1 MEPGNANP
9 HSMDLISGCA
19 PFGPLKFLKRQS
31 GAVAPGGVARC
42 WGSPHA
48 TLYRV
53 PVGLRWPY
61 KGRKGGV
68 GGRKEK
74 EGKNGEREGE
84 EPYKGR
90 KGGVGGRKE
99 KKGKKGEREGEE
111 KRGR

>member
-31 GAVAPGGVARC
+31 GAAAPGGVARC
-42 WGSPHA
+42 WGGPHA

-68 GGRKEK
+68 GGRKE
-74 EGKNGEREGE
+74 E
-84 EPYKGR
+84 E
-90 KGGVGGRKE
+90 
-99 KKGKKGEREGEE
+99 GKKGEREGEE